1 MAQWV
6 KESDSLSLILGTRI
20 MGGENQL
27 LQFVLWS
34 LWFMIYTHASWFL
47 STWPKL
53 QLYGKSESQLRQCFH
68 ELVCRQ
74 VSVTFYYLMVDVG
87 EPLRPLWVVLSL
99 SRWSWVYKTMDWGSM
114 RSKPV
119 SSVPPWL
126 LLQFSPLGSYPDFS
140 DRLYLVSVTLK
151 SHSLTEGS

>member
-1 MAQWV
+1 
-6 KESDSLSLILGTRI
+6 
-20 MGGENQL
+20 
-27 LQFVLWS
+27 
-34 LWFMIYTHASWFL
+34 
-47 STWPKL
+47 
-53 QLYGKSESQLRQCFH
+53 
-68 ELVCRQ
+68 
-74 VSVTFYYLMVDVG
+74 VTFYYLMVDVG